1 LVDIF
6 AHFDQG
12 IISRPRW
19 LFSSLWSGISV
30 EMNQR
35 PRGAPQAGASD
46 LWDYEEA
53 VHTYEE
59 MVPATQQDEARM
71 ALTR

>member
-1 LVDIF
+1 
-6 AHFDQG
+6 
-12 IISRPRW
+12 
-19 LFSSLWSGISV
+19 
-30 EMNQR
+30 MNQR